1 MNDNKKIINKS
12 LYEDKH
18 PKTSLKGTGY
28 ANKKKAI
35 QTLLLIKDYDLTYQ
49 KQVVL
54 TMYNRAKYH
63 RFQTKDMLDAMKIYK
78 IWMKLYNIKT

>member
-1 MNDNKKIINKS
+1 MNKVNKS

-28 ANKKKAI
+28 ANKEK
-35 QTLLLIKDYDLTYQ
+35 TLHTLELIKNYDIVYQ

-54 TMYNRAKYH
+54 TMYNRAKFHKY
-63 RFQTKDMLDAMKIYK
+63 QTPGMVEAMKIYK
-78 IWMKLYNIKT
+78 KWLKLHNIKT

>member
-1 MNDNKKIINKS
+1 MNKS

-28 ANKKKAI
+28 ANKEKAI
-35 QTLLLIKDYDLTYQ
+35 KTLELIKNYNITYQ

-54 TMYNRAKYH
+54 TMYNRAKFHKY
-63 RFQTKDMLDAMKIYK
+63 QTDNMLEAMKIYK
-78 IWMKLYNIKT
+78 KWLKSYNIKT

>member
-1 MNDNKKIINKS
+1 MKNNKT

-28 ANKKKAI
+28 ANKEKAI
-35 QTLLLIKDYDLTYQ
+35 TTLDLIKNYDLIYQ

-54 TMYNRAKYH
+54 TMYNRAKFHKY
-63 RFQTKDMLDAMKIYK
+63 QTKDMLEAMKVYK
-78 IWMKLYNIKT
+78 KWLKSNNIKY

>member
-1 MNDNKKIINKS
+1 MKKINKS

-18 PKTSLKGTGY
+18 PNKSLKGTGY
-28 ANKKKAI
+28 ANKEKALT
-35 QTLLLIKDYDLTYQ
+35 TLDLIKDYDIIYQ

-63 RFQTKDMLDAMKIYK
+63 KYQTKNMLEAMKIYK
-78 IWMKLYNIKT
+78 KWLKIHNIKT

>member
-1 MNDNKKIINKS
+1 METYTNKS

-18 PKTSLKGTGY
+18 PETSLKGTGY
-28 ANKKKAI
+28 ANKEKAVK
-35 QTLLLIKDYDLTYQ
+35 TLELIKDYDIVYQ

-63 RFQTKDMLDAMKIYK
+63 KYQTKDMLDAMKVYK
-78 IWMKLYNIKT
+78 KWLKNHNVKT

>member
-1 MNDNKKIINKS
+1 MINKQNKS

-28 ANKKKAI
+28 ANKDKAL
-35 QTLLLIKDYDLTYQ
+35 QTLELIKNFDIIYQ

-54 TMYNRAKYH
+54 TMYNRAKFHKY
-63 RFQTKDMLDAMKIYK
+63 QTKNMLDAMKVYK
-78 IWMKLYNIKT
+78 VWLKLYNIKT

>member
-1 MNDNKKIINKS
+1 MPKKGKS

-28 ANKKKAI
+28 ANKEKALK
-35 QTLLLIKDYDLTYQ
+35 TLELIKDFDLTYQ

-54 TMYNRAKYH
+54 TMYNRAKFHKY
-63 RFQTKDMLDAMKIYK
+63 QTKNMLDAMKVYKKWLKFYK
-78 IWMKLYNIKT
+78 IKT